1 MKFSFNTRTINDVV
15 VMELS
20 GRMVTR
26 EPLDQL
32 YTAVQE
38 ASNSGSRRFA
48 LNMKAVEAMDS
59 SGLAT
64 LRDIVVAIR
73 EHQGQ
78 LKLFSVPE
86 RVMALLRIT
95 QFTRIFEIFDDEQA
109 ALASFSPQ

>member
-1 MKFSFNTRTINDVV
+1 MKFSFNTRTISGVV
-15 VMELS
+15 VMELA

-26 EPLDQL
+26 EPLGDL

-38 ASNSGSRRFA
+38 AFKSGSRWFA
-48 LNMKAVEAMDS
+48 FDMKAVEAMDS
-59 SGLAT
+59 SGLAA
-64 LRDIVVAIR
+64 LRDIVVAVR

-95 QFTRIFEIFDDEQA
+95 QFTRIFETFADEQS
-109 ALASFSPQ
+109 ALASFSSQ